1 MGNAS
6 EDEDYGGAASA
17 ATQAGD
23 VEEMGRKLVRL
34 ALACE
39 YQRKPI
45 RRADIGEKVLGTHVR
60 QFKHVFQSAQTHLRS
75 VFGMEM
81 CELPAKER
89 ITVQQKRGKSANNHS
104 IKEMALT
111 RSSCPKIGLAS
122 EAYDIVDACV
132 NTTIGVPKPGCH
144 SAAFSAH
151 GSR

>member
-6 EDEDYGGAASA
+6 EDEDYGGATSA

-89 ITVQQKRGKSANNHS
+89 ITVQQKRGKSADKHM
-104 IKEMALT
+104 ILDRLLT
-111 RSSCPKIGLAS
+111 WRSCSKVRLAS
-122 EAYDIVDACV
+122 KADYLVDARV
-132 NTTIGVPKPGCH
+132 DTPIGVPKPGCH
-144 SAAFSAH
+144 SAPFSAY